1 MRRSVEPASLTLRQ
15 RRFHTNRYDRQNAGE
30 TFGTALLGVALR
42 SRCARCVEPRKKN
55 RLAHRHVAV
64 EIAVG
69 NPAAVVGVAER
80 GRIGHTMVNPRACP
94 RTCKHSFSAVI
105 SSGWQFERA
114 VEAFIFRKPHATIV
128 CSMGSRR
135 RTPEIWGGIS
145 GRLLKGVRSIH
156 VHGRWKSERVGRT
169 CRAGSF
175 SARRSSALRCAQDAL
190 TVLDLC

>member
-1 MRRSVEPASLTLRQ
+1 MTGKTQ
-15 RRFHTNRYDRQNAGE
+15 GE

-69 NPAAVVGVAER
+69 NPAVVVGVAER

-105 SSGWQFERA
+105 SSGWRFERA
-114 VEAFIFRKPHATIV
+114 VEAFIFRKPHATIA
-128 CSMGSRR
+128 CSMWSRR
-135 RTPEIWGGIS
+135 RTPKIWGGVS
-145 GRLLKGVRSIH
+145 GRLLKGVRSVH
-156 VHGRWKSERVGRT
+156 VHGRWEGERVGRT
-169 CRAGSF
+169 CRAGSL
-175 SARRSSALRCAQDAL
+175 SARRFSALCCAQDAL
-190 TVLDLC
+190 AALYSYKEELPSTPYSSG